1 LLIDEKDLE
10 MEGFEIVKSTHI
22 NGDFEGFDD
31 EVLFKLT
38 DGTCWIQDEHER
50 YWHHYA
56 HCPQARILRKDG
68 RFYIQ
73 VDEQDDIVPVREAST
88 VRRSKIK
95 GEFKG
100 WNGKSA
106 YELLNGEIW
115 EQASNRYKYKYAY
128 MPNVTIYETPS
139 GMVMDVAGTR
149 AKVRRVK

>member
-1 LLIDEKDLE
+1 LLVDGKDSE

-22 NGDFEGFDD
+22 NGDFEGFDE

-38 DGTCWIQDEHER
+38 DGTYWIQDDRKHW
-50 YWHHYA
+50 YHHA
-56 HCPQARILRKDG
+56 HSPEAKILRKDD
-68 RFYIQ
+68 RFYMQ
-73 VDEQDDIVPVREAST
+73 VDEQDEIVPVREAST
-88 VRRSKIK
+88 VRRSRIK

-100 WNGKSA
+100 WNGKSV

-128 MPNVTIYETPS
+128 MPNVTIYETRS
-139 GMVMDVAGTR
+139 GTVMDVAGTR

>member
-1 LLIDEKDLE
+1 LLIDGKDLE

-38 DGTCWIQDEHER
+38 DGTYWIQDDR
-50 YWHHYA
+50 KYWYHHA
-56 HCPQARILRKDG
+56 HCPEAKILRKDG
-68 RFYIQ
+68 RFYMQ
-73 VDEQDDIVPVREAST
+73 VDEQDEIVPVREAST

-139 GMVMDVAGTR
+139 GTVMDVAGTR

>member
-1 LLIDEKDLE
+1 
-10 MEGFEIVKSTHI
+10 MEGFEIVKSAHI

-38 DGTCWIQDEHER
+38 DGTYWIQNDRKHW
-50 YWHHYA
+50 YHHA
-56 HCPQARILRKDG
+56 HSPEAKILRKDG
-68 RFYIQ
+68 RFYMQ
-73 VDEQDDIVPVREAST
+73 VDEQHEIVPVCEASS
-88 VRRSKIK
+88 VRRSIIK
-95 GEFKG
+95 GEFRG

-115 EQASNRYKYKYAY
+115 EQVSDGYKYKYAY

-149 AKVRRVK
+149 AKVRRVR